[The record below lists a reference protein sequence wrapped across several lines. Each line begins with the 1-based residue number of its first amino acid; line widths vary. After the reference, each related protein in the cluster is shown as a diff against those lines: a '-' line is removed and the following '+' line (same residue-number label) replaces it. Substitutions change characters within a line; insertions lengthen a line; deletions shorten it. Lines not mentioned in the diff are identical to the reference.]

1 MIYWAIVPVKP
12 LRTGKSRLSGVLTKE
27 ERIRLNVYLLEHTL
41 ETLKATSEIKHTLVV
56 SSDPA
61 ALALARN
68 HGARI
73 VQEDGS
79 PQLNLALTQ
88 ATLAVQPYA
97 PFGLLIIPADLPL
110 ITPHDIRGMLEI
122 VQKGI
127 DPALPTNQ
135 PVVVIAPDRH
145 RLGTNGLLVCP
156 PGLIPYEFGSGSFEH
171 HRDLARQVNA
181 RLEIYENPAF
191 ALDVDLPE
199 DLELISE
206 ELEGL
211 NLKKKVYLI

>member
-122 VQKGI
+122 VKKRT
-127 DPALPTNQ
+127 DPALPPDQ